1 MHDIRG
7 YIFDCDGTLTDS
19 MPLHYIAWHK
29 TMQRHGIHFSEDRFY
44 ELAGVP
50 TDKIIQLL
58 AAEQSVQVDPALAS
72 QEKEQVFLES
82 IELLSPI
89 EPVVAKVKSV
99 VTRYPIGVASGGTRE
114 AALAQLRQI
123 KLHDLFP
130 VIVTAEDTERHK
142 PEPDVFLE
150 AARRMQVNPSACCV
164 YEDSDL
170 GIQAAEAAGMQWVDV
185 RTFHSPRRIT

>member
-114 AALAQLRQI
+114 AVLAQLRQI